1 MKAYYI
7 AFLVLLVGA
16 CQESNKEKVVE
27 MEDVITIPKDEKRV
41 KSDPVNDSLSTLISL
56 MHAEKSGIRI
66 SSLAPILNPMFP
78 DRFAPSKTRKLV
90 LNPGKDSVIYC
101 QWVFKDTIRTK
112 NALYNWLDCFGP
124 SCKSIKVSEKKNFQR
139 DYMLMLVNDT
149 SITYVSSPVKID
161 FKSWLTYFEKLEI
174 ENWRLMLEQNAG
186 GKATWSQIKKG
197 EIEALKW
204 VR

>member
-1 MKAYYI
+1 
-7 AFLVLLVGA
+7 
-16 CQESNKEKVVE
+16 
-27 MEDVITIPKDEKRV
+27 
-41 KSDPVNDSLSTLISL
+41 
-56 MHAEKSGIRI
+56 
-66 SSLAPILNPMFP
+66 
-78 DRFAPSKTRKLV
+78 
-90 LNPGKDSVIYC
+90 
-101 QWVFKDTIRTK
+101 VFKDTIRTK